1 MAHRRGGR
9 GGPGIPLLAGKGRE
23 ASDEQRDAQRG
34 AAAFA
39 ALGVRAGAA
48 ARRGR
53 AGLVF
58 LGVRQGWAHVHTSA
72 PRPLPGSNV
81 TVTGQDLVPA
91 ASALAIAGLATLA
104 AVIATRGLARRLA
117 GGLLMLFGA
126 GAAASALWPI
136 SDPAAIR
143 AAASSAGLNGLAG
156 SGTGAGSVT
165 AGGSGG
171 TGGTAPISG
180 FLASVAMTGTAWRGL
195 AVAGAALLVAAGL
208 LTIWRSGP
216 WPVMSSR
223 YERPPRP
230 AGPGSPVPA
239 SPCRPGRPPAAR
251 TRNPVLARRARCPCP
266 RPCPRPRGMD
276 GHSVPPTSVRRPSG
290 SRSAAARIPPATQSP
305 RTATRPSSAWPPN
318 CTHASGSCSLRSARR
333 PRAHRFRR
341 CDEQSTADGQ
351 RPLHGR

>member
-1 MAHRRGGR
+1 MSSGTPSEGRRLSPRWEYGLV
-9 GGPGIPLLAGKGRE
+9 LLAG
-23 ASDEQRDAQRG
+23 
-34 AAAFA
+34 AA
-39 ALGVRAGAA
+39 G
-48 ARRGR
+48 

-81 TVTGQDLVPA
+81 TVTGQDLAPA

-126 GAAASALWPI
+126 AAAVSVLWPI
-136 SDPAAIR
+136 SDATAIR

-165 AGGSGG
+165 AGGSG
-171 TGGTAPISG
+171 TGATAPISG
-180 FLASVAMTGTAWRGL
+180 FLASVATSGTAWRGL

-230 AGPGSPVPA
+230 AGPESAGAGPVREPGAGPQTGLAVSA
-239 SPCRPGRPPAAR
+239 SRRAERARPAA
-251 TRNPVLARRARCPCP
+251 
-266 RPCPRPRGMD
+266 D
-276 GHSVPPTSVRRPSG
+276 
-290 SRSAAARIPPATQSP
+290 
-305 RTATRPSSAWPPN
+305 PSSAAIWE
-318 CTHASGSCSLRSARR
+318 SLSRGED
-333 PRAHRFRR
+333 PTG
-341 CDEQSTADGQ
+341 DPE
-351 RPLHGR
+351 P

>member
-1 MAHRRGGR
+1 MSSGTPSAGRRLSPRWEYGLV
-9 GGPGIPLLAGKGRE
+9 LLL
-23 ASDEQRDAQRG
+23 G
-34 AAAFA
+34 AA
-39 ALGVRAGAA
+39 G
-48 ARRGR
+48 

-126 GAAASALWPI
+126 GAAASVLWPI
-136 SDPAAIR
+136 SDAAAIR
-143 AAASSAGLNGLAG
+143 AAASSAGRNGLAG

-230 AGPGSPVPA
+230 ARKAPCCPVRPA
-239 SPCRPGRPPAAR
+239 AAR
-251 TRNPVLARRARCPCP
+251 TRDPVPPRRARCPCP
-266 RPCPRPRGMD
+266 RPCPRGPDAHSRRRPQFGGHLGVTQPRRGPHQRPRGVS
-276 GHSVPPTSVRRPSG
+276 GTGRRAVVRV
-290 SRSAAARIPPATQSP
+290 
-305 RTATRPSSAWPPN
+305 
-318 CTHASGSCSLRSARR
+318 CE
-333 PRAHRFRR
+333 HRGAVIA
-341 CDEQSTADGQ
+341 ESK
-351 RPLHGR
+351 

>member
-1 MAHRRGGR
+1 MSSGTPGAGRRLSPRWEYGLV
-9 GGPGIPLLAGKGRE
+9 LLL
-23 ASDEQRDAQRG
+23 G
-34 AAAFA
+34 AA
-39 ALGVRAGAA
+39 G
-48 ARRGR
+48 

-72 PRPLPGSNV
+72 PQPLPGSNV

-126 GAAASALWPI
+126 GAAASVLWPV
-136 SDPAAIR
+136 SDAAAIR

-171 TGGTAPISG
+171 NGGTAPISG
-180 FLASVAMTGTAWRGL
+180 FLASVVMSGTAWRGL

-216 WPVMSSR
+216 WPVMSSG
-223 YERPPRP
+223 YERPTRP
-230 AGPGSPVPA
+230 AGPQSPAAASPVLPSPVLPSPVLPSTASGGHDREPGAGPPRTPPVPVSA
-239 SPCRPGRPPAAR
+239 SPQTGRPQPAAD
-251 TRNPVLARRARCPCP
+251 LSSAAIWESLS
-266 RPCPRPRGMD
+266 RGED
-276 GHSVPPTSVRRPSG
+276 PTSDPE
-290 SRSAAARIPPATQSP
+290 A
-305 RTATRPSSAWPPN
+305 
-318 CTHASGSCSLRSARR
+318 
-333 PRAHRFRR
+333 
-341 CDEQSTADGQ
+341 
-351 RPLHGR
+351 

>member
-1 MAHRRGGR
+1 MSSGTPSEGRRLSPRWEYGLV
-9 GGPGIPLLAGKGRE
+9 LLL
-23 ASDEQRDAQRG
+23 G
-34 AAAFA
+34 AA
-39 ALGVRAGAA
+39 G
-48 ARRGR
+48 

-58 LGVRQGWAHVHTSA
+58 LGVRQGWAHVHTSV

-126 GAAASALWPI
+126 GAAASVLWPI
-136 SDPAAIR
+136 SGAAAIR

-180 FLASVAMTGTAWRGL
+180 FLASVVMTGTAWRGL

-230 AGPGSPVPA
+230 AGPERPGLASPVLPGTA
-239 SPCRPGRPPAAR
+239 SGGQDQEPGAGPPR
-251 TRNPVLARRARCPCP
+251 TL
-266 RPCPRPRGMD
+266 
-276 GHSVPPTSVRRPSG
+276 
-290 SRSAAARIPPATQSP
+290 SASASP
-305 RTATRPSSAWPPN
+305 RTGQPRPAAGLSSAAIWESLSRGEDP
-318 CTHASGSCSLRSARR
+318 TSGPEA
-333 PRAHRFRR
+333 
-341 CDEQSTADGQ
+341 
-351 RPLHGR
+351 

>member
-1 MAHRRGGR
+1 MSGGTPSAGRRLSPRWEYGLV
-9 GGPGIPLLAGKGRE
+9 LLL
-23 ASDEQRDAQRG
+23 G
-34 AAAFA
+34 AA
-39 ALGVRAGAA
+39 G
-48 ARRGR
+48 

-126 GAAASALWPI
+126 GAAASVLWPI
-136 SDPAAIR
+136 SDATAIR
-143 AAASSAGLNGLAG
+143 AAASSAGRSGLAG

-171 TGGTAPISG
+171 TGGTTPISG
-180 FLASVAMTGTAWRGL
+180 FLASVAMNGTAWRGL
-195 AVAGAALLVAAGL
+195 AVAGAALLVVAGL

-230 AGPGSPVPA
+230 AGPQSPLPPGTASGGQDQEPGAGPPRTPPVSAPVSTTVSANLSA
-239 SPCRPGRPPAAR
+239 SPRAGRSQPAAD
-251 TRNPVLARRARCPCP
+251 LSSAALWESLS
-266 RPCPRPRGMD
+266 RGED
-276 GHSVPPTSVRRPSG
+276 PTSDPE
-290 SRSAAARIPPATQSP
+290 A
-305 RTATRPSSAWPPN
+305 
-318 CTHASGSCSLRSARR
+318 
-333 PRAHRFRR
+333 
-341 CDEQSTADGQ
+341 
-351 RPLHGR
+351 

>member
-1 MAHRRGGR
+1 MSSGTPSEGRRLSPRWEYGLV
-9 GGPGIPLLAGKGRE
+9 LLAG
-23 ASDEQRDAQRG
+23 
-34 AAAFA
+34 AA
-39 ALGVRAGAA
+39 G
-48 ARRGR
+48 

-126 GAAASALWPI
+126 GAAASVLWPI
-136 SDPAAIR
+136 SGATAIR
-143 AAASSAGLNGLAG
+143 AAASSAGLTGLAG

-180 FLASVAMTGTAWRGL
+180 FLASVTMTGTAWRGL

-230 AGPGSPVPA
+230 AGPQGPVRPGTASGGQDQEPGAGPPRTLPA
-239 SPCRPGRPPAAR
+239 SA
-251 TRNPVLARRARCPCP
+251 PV
-266 RPCPRPRGMD
+266 
-276 GHSVPPTSVRRPSG
+276 S
-290 SRSAAARIPPATQSP
+290 SAVSASP
-305 RTATRPSSAWPPN
+305 RTGRPRPAADLSSAAIWE
-318 CTHASGSCSLRSARR
+318 SLSRGEDPTSDPEA
-333 PRAHRFRR
+333 
-341 CDEQSTADGQ
+341 
-351 RPLHGR
+351 

>member
-1 MAHRRGGR
+1 MSSGTPSEGRRLSPRWEYGLV
-9 GGPGIPLLAGKGRE
+9 LLAG
-23 ASDEQRDAQRG
+23 
-34 AAAFA
+34 AA
-39 ALGVRAGAA
+39 G
-48 ARRGR
+48 

-72 PRPLPGSNV
+72 PKPLPGSNV

-126 GAAASALWPI
+126 GAAASVLWPI
-136 SDPAAIR
+136 SDAAAIR

-180 FLASVAMTGTAWRGL
+180 FLASVAMSGTAWRGL

-230 AGPGSPVPA
+230 AGPPGPALPGTAPGGQDQEPGAGPPRTPPVSETVPA
-239 SPCRPGRPPAAR
+239 SPRTGRPQPAAD
-251 TRNPVLARRARCPCP
+251 LSSAAIWESLS
-266 RPCPRPRGMD
+266 RGED
-276 GHSVPPTSVRRPSG
+276 PTSDPE
-290 SRSAAARIPPATQSP
+290 A
-305 RTATRPSSAWPPN
+305 
-318 CTHASGSCSLRSARR
+318 
-333 PRAHRFRR
+333 
-341 CDEQSTADGQ
+341 
-351 RPLHGR
+351 

>member
-1 MAHRRGGR
+1 MSSGTPSAGRRLSPRWEYGLV
-9 GGPGIPLLAGKGRE
+9 LLL
-23 ASDEQRDAQRG
+23 G
-34 AAAFA
+34 AA
-39 ALGVRAGAA
+39 G
-48 ARRGR
+48 

-126 GAAASALWPI
+126 GAAASVLWPI
-136 SDPAAIR
+136 SGAAAIR
-143 AAASSAGLNGLAG
+143 AAASSAGRTGLAG

-180 FLASVAMTGTAWRGL
+180 FLASVVMTGTAWRGL

-230 AGPGSPVPA
+230 ARS
-239 SPCRPGRPPAAR
+239 
-251 TRNPVLARRARCPCP
+251 PVLARTASGGQDQEPGAGPP
-266 RPCPRPRGMD
+266 RTLP
-276 GHSVPPTSVRRPSG
+276 V
-290 SRSAAARIPPATQSP
+290 SAVSP
-305 RTATRPSSAWPPN
+305 RTGRSQPAADLSSAAIWE
-318 CTHASGSCSLRSARR
+318 SLSRGEDPTSDPEA
-333 PRAHRFRR
+333 
-341 CDEQSTADGQ
+341 
-351 RPLHGR
+351 

>member
-1 MAHRRGGR
+1 MSSETPSTPRRLSPRWEYGLV
-9 GGPGIPLLAGKGRE
+9 LL
-23 ASDEQRDAQRG
+23 
-34 AAAFA
+34 
-39 ALGVRAGAA
+39 LGVAG
-48 ARRGR
+48 

-58 LGVRQGWAHVHTSA
+58 LGVRQGWARVHTSA

-117 GGLLMLFGA
+117 GGLLVLFGA
-126 GAAASALWPI
+126 GAAASVLWPV
-136 SDPAAIR
+136 SDAAAIG
-143 AAASSAGLNGLAG
+143 AAASNAGLNGLAG

-180 FLASVAMTGTAWRGL
+180 FLASVAMSGTAWRGL

-230 AGPGSPVPA
+230 AGPQSPGPPSTPPVSVPVPA
-239 SPCRPGRPPAAR
+239 SPRTGRPRPAAD
-251 TRNPVLARRARCPCP
+251 LSSAAIWESLS
-266 RPCPRPRGMD
+266 RGED
-276 GHSVPPTSVRRPSG
+276 PTSDPE
-290 SRSAAARIPPATQSP
+290 A
-305 RTATRPSSAWPPN
+305 
-318 CTHASGSCSLRSARR
+318 
-333 PRAHRFRR
+333 
-341 CDEQSTADGQ
+341 
-351 RPLHGR
+351 

>member
-1 MAHRRGGR
+1 MSSGAPSGGR
-9 GGPGIPLLAGKGRE
+9 RLSPRWEYGLVLLL
-23 ASDEQRDAQRG
+23 G
-34 AAAFA
+34 AA
-39 ALGVRAGAA
+39 G
-48 ARRGR
+48 

-126 GAAASALWPI
+126 GAAASVLWPI
-136 SDPAAIR
+136 SDAAAIR

-180 FLASVAMTGTAWRGL
+180 FLASVVMSGTPWRGL

-230 AGPGSPVPA
+230 AGPESPGPASAAPGGQDRETGSGPPRKQPASVPVPA
-239 SPCRPGRPPAAR
+239 RTGRPQPAAD
-251 TRNPVLARRARCPCP
+251 LSSAAIWESLS
-266 RPCPRPRGMD
+266 RGED
-276 GHSVPPTSVRRPSG
+276 PTSDPE
-290 SRSAAARIPPATQSP
+290 A
-305 RTATRPSSAWPPN
+305 
-318 CTHASGSCSLRSARR
+318 
-333 PRAHRFRR
+333 
-341 CDEQSTADGQ
+341 
-351 RPLHGR
+351 

>member
-1 MAHRRGGR
+1 MSSGTPSAGRRLSPRWEYGLV
-9 GGPGIPLLAGKGRE
+9 LLL
-23 ASDEQRDAQRG
+23 G
-34 AAAFA
+34 AA
-39 ALGVRAGAA
+39 G
-48 ARRGR
+48 

-126 GAAASALWPI
+126 GAAASVLWPI
-136 SDPAAIR
+136 SGAAAIR

-180 FLASVAMTGTAWRGL
+180 FLASVVMTGTAWRGL

-230 AGPGSPVPA
+230 AGPESPVLASPVPA
-239 SPCRPGRPPAAR
+239 SSSSASSSA
-251 TRNPVLARRARCPCP
+251 VIWESLS
-266 RPCPRPRGMD
+266 RGED
-276 GHSVPPTSVRRPSG
+276 PTSDPE
-290 SRSAAARIPPATQSP
+290 A
-305 RTATRPSSAWPPN
+305 
-318 CTHASGSCSLRSARR
+318 
-333 PRAHRFRR
+333 
-341 CDEQSTADGQ
+341 
-351 RPLHGR
+351 

>member
-1 MAHRRGGR
+1 MSSGTPSEGRRLSPRWEYGLV
-9 GGPGIPLLAGKGRE
+9 LLAG
-23 ASDEQRDAQRG
+23 
-34 AAAFA
+34 AA
-39 ALGVRAGAA
+39 G
-48 ARRGR
+48 

-126 GAAASALWPI
+126 GAAAAVLWPI
-136 SDPAAIR
+136 SGETAIR
-143 AAASSAGLNGLAG
+143 AAASSAGRSGLAG

-180 FLASVAMTGTAWRGL
+180 FLASVVMSGTVWRGL

-230 AGPGSPVPA
+230 AGPESPGLPGPVLPSTASGGQDQEPGAGPPRTLPVSSPV
-239 SPCRPGRPPAAR
+239 SS
-251 TRNPVLARRARCPCP
+251 TV
-266 RPCPRPRGMD
+266 
-276 GHSVPPTSVRRPSG
+276 
-290 SRSAAARIPPATQSP
+290 SASP
-305 RTATRPSSAWPPN
+305 RTGRPRPAADLSSAAIWE
-318 CTHASGSCSLRSARR
+318 SLSRGEDPTSDPEA
-333 PRAHRFRR
+333 
-341 CDEQSTADGQ
+341 
-351 RPLHGR
+351 

>member
-1 MAHRRGGR
+1 MSGGTPSTARRLPPRWEYGLV
-9 GGPGIPLLAGKGRE
+9 LLAG
-23 ASDEQRDAQRG
+23 
-34 AAAFA
+34 AA
-39 ALGVRAGAA
+39 G
-48 ARRGR
+48 

-126 GAAASALWPI
+126 GAAASVLWPI
-136 SDPAAIR
+136 SGATAIR
-143 AAASSAGLNGLAG
+143 AAASSAGLTGLAG

-180 FLASVAMTGTAWRGL
+180 FLANVVMSGTGWRGL
-195 AVAGAALLVAAGL
+195 AVAGAAVLVAAGL
-208 LTIWRSGP
+208 LTAWRSGP
-216 WPVMSSR
+216 WPVMSGR

-230 AGPGSPVPA
+230 AGPE
-239 SPCRPGRPPAAR
+239 
-251 TRNPVLARRARCPCP
+251 
-266 RPCPRPRGMD
+266 
-276 GHSVPPTSVRRPSG
+276 
-290 SRSAAARIPPATQSP
+290 SAAAGPGREPGAGPQTRLAVSASRRAERARPAP
-305 RTATRPSSAWPPN
+305 GLSSAAIWE
-318 CTHASGSCSLRSARR
+318 SLSRGED
-333 PRAHRFRR
+333 PTG
-341 CDEQSTADGQ
+341 DPE
-351 RPLHGR
+351 P

>member
-1 MAHRRGGR
+1 MSSGTPSEGRRLSPRWEYGLV
-9 GGPGIPLLAGKGRE
+9 LLAG
-23 ASDEQRDAQRG
+23 
-34 AAAFA
+34 AA
-39 ALGVRAGAA
+39 G
-48 ARRGR
+48 

-117 GGLLMLFGA
+117 GGLLMLLGA

-136 SDPAAIR
+136 SDAAVIL
-143 AAASSAGLNGLAG
+143 AAASSAGGSGLAG

-230 AGPGSPVPA
+230 AGPE
-239 SPCRPGRPPAAR
+239 
-251 TRNPVLARRARCPCP
+251 
-266 RPCPRPRGMD
+266 
-276 GHSVPPTSVRRPSG
+276 
-290 SRSAAARIPPATQSP
+290 SAAAGQGREPGAGPQTGLAVSASRRTERVRPA
-305 RTATRPSSAWPPN
+305 ADLSSAAIWE
-318 CTHASGSCSLRSARR
+318 SLSRGED
-333 PRAHRFRR
+333 PTG
-341 CDEQSTADGQ
+341 DPE
-351 RPLHGR
+351 P

>member
-1 MAHRRGGR
+1 MSSGTPSEGRRLSPRWEYGLV
-9 GGPGIPLLAGKGRE
+9 LLL
-23 ASDEQRDAQRG
+23 G
-34 AAAFA
+34 AA
-39 ALGVRAGAA
+39 G
-48 ARRGR
+48 

-117 GGLLMLFGA
+117 GGLLVLFGA
-126 GAAASALWPI
+126 GAAASVLWPV
-136 SDPAAIR
+136 SDATAIR

-180 FLASVAMTGTAWRGL
+180 FLASVVMSGTAWRGL

-230 AGPGSPVPA
+230 AGPASPGPASTVLPSPVLPGPVLPSTA
-239 SPCRPGRPPAAR
+239 SGGQDQGPGAGPPRTLPVSAPVSARTGRPPPPADLSSAAIWES
-251 TRNPVLARRARCPCP
+251 LS
-266 RPCPRPRGMD
+266 RGED
-276 GHSVPPTSVRRPSG
+276 PTSDPE
-290 SRSAAARIPPATQSP
+290 P
-305 RTATRPSSAWPPN
+305 
-318 CTHASGSCSLRSARR
+318 
-333 PRAHRFRR
+333 
-341 CDEQSTADGQ
+341 
-351 RPLHGR
+351 

>member
-1 MAHRRGGR
+1 MSSGTPGEGRRLSPRWEYGLV
-9 GGPGIPLLAGKGRE
+9 LLAG
-23 ASDEQRDAQRG
+23 
-34 AAAFA
+34 AA
-39 ALGVRAGAA
+39 G
-48 ARRGR
+48 

-126 GAAASALWPI
+126 GAAAAVLWPI
-136 SDPAAIR
+136 SGPAAIR
-143 AAASSAGLNGLAG
+143 TAASSAGLNGLAG

-171 TGGTAPISG
+171 PGGTAPISG
-180 FLASVAMTGTAWRGL
+180 FLASVVMSGTGWRVL
-195 AVAGAALLVAAGL
+195 AVTGAVVLVASGL
-208 LTIWRSGP
+208 LTAWRSGP

-230 AGPGSPVPA
+230 AGPESAAAGPGQEPGAAPQARLAVPA
-239 SPCRPGRPPAAR
+239 SQRAERAQPA
-251 TRNPVLARRARCPCP
+251 PDL
-266 RPCPRPRGMD
+266 
-276 GHSVPPTSVRRPSG
+276 S
-290 SRSAAARIPPATQSP
+290 SAAI
-305 RTATRPSSAWPPN
+305 WE
-318 CTHASGSCSLRSARR
+318 SLSRGED
-333 PRAHRFRR
+333 PTGDPEH
-341 CDEQSTADGQ
+341 
-351 RPLHGR
+351 

>member
-1 MAHRRGGR
+1 MSSGTPSAARRLSPRWEYGLV
-9 GGPGIPLLAGKGRE
+9 LLAG
-23 ASDEQRDAQRG
+23 
-34 AAAFA
+34 AA
-39 ALGVRAGAA
+39 G
-48 ARRGR
+48 

-58 LGVRQGWAHVHTSA
+58 LGMRQGWARVHTSA

-117 GGLLMLFGA
+117 GGLLMLLGA
-126 GAAASALWPI
+126 GAAVAVLWPI
-136 SDPAAIR
+136 SEVTAIR
-143 AAASSAGLNGLAG
+143 AAASSAGRSGLPG

-180 FLASVAMTGTAWRGL
+180 FLASVAMGGTAWRGL

-230 AGPGSPVPA
+230 AGPQSPVRAGTASGAPA
-239 SPCRPGRPPAAR
+239 REPGAGPPR
-251 TRNPVLARRARCPCP
+251 TPAE
-266 RPCPRPRGMD
+266 
-276 GHSVPPTSVRRPSG
+276 
-290 SRSAAARIPPATQSP
+290 SASP
-305 RTATRPSSAWPPN
+305 RTGRPRPAAGLSSAAIWE
-318 CTHASGSCSLRSARR
+318 SLSRGEDPTSD
-333 PRAHRFRR
+333 P
-341 CDEQSTADGQ
+341 G
-351 RPLHGR
+351 P

>member
-1 MAHRRGGR
+1 MSSGTPSEGRRLSPRWEYGLV
-9 GGPGIPLLAGKGRE
+9 LLAG
-23 ASDEQRDAQRG
+23 
-34 AAAFA
+34 AA
-39 ALGVRAGAA
+39 G
-48 ARRGR
+48 

-58 LGVRQGWAHVHTSA
+58 LGVRQGWAHVHTSV

-126 GAAASALWPI
+126 GAAASVLWPI
-136 SDPAAIR
+136 SDASAIR
-143 AAASSAGLNGLAG
+143 AAASSAGLSGLAG

-165 AGGSGG
+165 AGGSG

-180 FLASVAMTGTAWRGL
+180 FLASVVMSGTAWRGL

-230 AGPGSPVPA
+230 AGPGSPVRPSPGLASPVLPGTASGGQDQEPGAGPPRTLPA
-239 SPCRPGRPPAAR
+239 SAPVSSAVSAAPRTGRPRPGAA
-251 TRNPVLARRARCPCP
+251 
-266 RPCPRPRGMD
+266 
-276 GHSVPPTSVRRPSG
+276 
-290 SRSAAARIPPATQSP
+290 
-305 RTATRPSSAWPPN
+305 PSSAAIWE
-318 CTHASGSCSLRSARR
+318 SLSRGEDPTSDPEA
-333 PRAHRFRR
+333 
-341 CDEQSTADGQ
+341 
-351 RPLHGR
+351 

>member
-1 MAHRRGGR
+1 MSSGMPGEGRRLSPRWEYGLV
-9 GGPGIPLLAGKGRE
+9 LLAG
-23 ASDEQRDAQRG
+23 
-34 AAAFA
+34 AA
-39 ALGVRAGAA
+39 G
-48 ARRGR
+48 

-126 GAAASALWPI
+126 GAAASVLWPI
-136 SDPAAIR
+136 SGASAIR
-143 AAASSAGLNGLAG
+143 AAASSAGRSGLAG

-230 AGPGSPVPA
+230 AGPGSPVRA
-239 SPCRPGRPPAAR
+239 SPGPARTASGGQNQEPGAGPPRTLPVSASPRNGRPQPAAD
-251 TRNPVLARRARCPCP
+251 L
-266 RPCPRPRGMD
+266 
-276 GHSVPPTSVRRPSG
+276 S
-290 SRSAAARIPPATQSP
+290 SAAI
-305 RTATRPSSAWPPN
+305 WE
-318 CTHASGSCSLRSARR
+318 SLSRGED
-333 PRAHRFRR
+333 PTG
-341 CDEQSTADGQ
+341 DPE
-351 RPLHGR
+351 P

>member
-1 MAHRRGGR
+1 MSSGTPSTARRLSPRWEYGLV
-9 GGPGIPLLAGKGRE
+9 LLL
-23 ASDEQRDAQRG
+23 G
-34 AAAFA
+34 AA
-39 ALGVRAGAA
+39 G
-48 ARRGR
+48 

-126 GAAASALWPI
+126 GAAASVLWPI
-136 SDPAAIR
+136 SGATAIR
-143 AAASSAGLNGLAG
+143 AAASSAGLTGLAG

-180 FLASVAMTGTAWRGL
+180 FLASVAMSGTAWRGL

-223 YERPPRP
+223 YERPPGP
-230 AGPGSPVPA
+230 AGPE
-239 SPCRPGRPPAAR
+239 
-251 TRNPVLARRARCPCP
+251 
-266 RPCPRPRGMD
+266 
-276 GHSVPPTSVRRPSG
+276 
-290 SRSAAARIPPATQSP
+290 SAAAGPAREPAVGPAREPGAGPQTGLAMSAS
-305 RTATRPSSAWPPN
+305 RRAERARPAADLSSAAIWE
-318 CTHASGSCSLRSARR
+318 SLSRGED
-333 PRAHRFRR
+333 PTG
-341 CDEQSTADGQ
+341 DPE
-351 RPLHGR
+351 P

>member
-1 MAHRRGGR
+1 MSSGTPSAGRRLSPRWEYGLV
-9 GGPGIPLLAGKGRE
+9 LLL
-23 ASDEQRDAQRG
+23 G
-34 AAAFA
+34 AA
-39 ALGVRAGAA
+39 GT
-48 ARRGR
+48 
-53 AGLVF
+53 GLVF

-126 GAAASALWPI
+126 GAAA
-136 SDPAAIR
+136 IR

-180 FLASVAMTGTAWRGL
+180 FLASVVMTGTAWRGL

-230 AGPGSPVPA
+230 AGPESPVLASPVPA
-239 SPCRPGRPPAAR
+239 SSSSASSSA
-251 TRNPVLARRARCPCP
+251 VIWESLS
-266 RPCPRPRGMD
+266 RGED
-276 GHSVPPTSVRRPSG
+276 PTSDPE
-290 SRSAAARIPPATQSP
+290 A
-305 RTATRPSSAWPPN
+305 
-318 CTHASGSCSLRSARR
+318 
-333 PRAHRFRR
+333 
-341 CDEQSTADGQ
+341 
-351 RPLHGR
+351 